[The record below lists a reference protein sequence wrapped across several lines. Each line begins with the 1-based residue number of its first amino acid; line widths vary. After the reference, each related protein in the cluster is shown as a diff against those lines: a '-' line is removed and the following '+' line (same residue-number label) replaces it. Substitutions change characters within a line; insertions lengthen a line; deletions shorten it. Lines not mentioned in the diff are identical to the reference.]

1 MSNMKRVVV
10 TSLLV
15 STVFGLGTTSCTPSA
30 ASGSSYGAAFAAAA
44 VLVAAVGVHRA
55 RTGDCWGHCGPGLAC
70 DAKSGLCLSG
80 QCEPACGNGE
90 TCQLL
95 SVGPTCGPDP
105 AQGLQIAG
113 VKPNAG
119 PLR

>member
-1 MSNMKRVVV
+1 
-10 TSLLV
+10 
-15 STVFGLGTTSCTPSA
+15 
-30 ASGSSYGAAFAAAA
+30 
-44 VLVAAVGVHRA
+44 
-55 RTGDCWGHCGPGLAC
+55 LAW